1 MKKKLALILAAL
13 LCSAAVATTLVG
25 CGNQQPTVTSSGVE
39 IGSVVSGFSLK
50 ELREVNNILTAL
62 ANNKEIITLSETK
75 DVNGNTTDMTAAQ
88 YRLDKKT
95 LYYDTMSADKD
106 SNPTGARSGEL
117 PPEGVGVEYG
127 APLFGNG
134 VAETKTLTIVSGTDY
149 AKFVAALPN
158 SFMRTT
164 GVHEEDVEC
173 YQGADGIIVKTQVI
187 VSGEENANRF
197 HYYYVDEST
206 KQVKALVEDVLDL
219 KGNITGQTQVNYS
232 ANSTINMNKTAKSIV
247 TDGTD
252 TTELTIVTLDG
263 HTESKKTV
271 TVDKDTQISV
281 YTPSGKKAQIYT
293 ARKNGNL
300 QNEVSTVDL
309 TDDKVTIYVS
319 YTNA

>member
-1 MKKKLALILAAL
+1 
-13 LCSAAVATTLVG
+13 
-25 CGNQQPTVTSSGVE
+25 
-39 IGSVVSGFSLK
+39 
-50 ELREVNNILTAL
+50 
-62 ANNKEIITLSETK
+62 
-75 DVNGNTTDMTAAQ
+75 
-88 YRLDKKT
+88 
-95 LYYDTMSADKD
+95 MSADKD

-117 PPEGVGVEYG
+117 TPEGVGVEYG
-127 APLFGNG
+127 ATLFGNG

-149 AKFVAALPN
+149 AKFVAAMPN

-187 VSGEENANRF
+187 VSGEENTNRF

-263 HTESKKTV
+263 NTESKKTV

>member
-75 DVNGNTTDMTAAQ
+75 DVNGNTTDMTASQ
-88 YRLDKKT
+88 YRLKKKT

-117 PPEGVGVEYG
+117 TPEGVGVEYS
-127 APLFGNG
+127 ATLFGNG

-164 GVHEEDVEC
+164 GVH
-173 YQGADGIIVKTQVI
+173 
-187 VSGEENANRF
+187 
-197 HYYYVDEST
+197 
-206 KQVKALVEDVLDL
+206 
-219 KGNITGQTQVNYS
+219 
-232 ANSTINMNKTAKSIV
+232 
-247 TDGTD
+247 
-252 TTELTIVTLDG
+252 
-263 HTESKKTV
+263 
-271 TVDKDTQISV
+271 
-281 YTPSGKKAQIYT
+281 
-293 ARKNGNL
+293 
-300 QNEVSTVDL
+300 
-309 TDDKVTIYVS
+309 
-319 YTNA
+319 